1 MTRIATFA
9 AQQMTLQNNLSS
21 QSRVQEGRIAL
32 SSGKQAQTHDGIA
45 SDVRRLQSLS
55 TRFQANE
62 AFTSNISRTELRL
75 QEKENVVS
83 NLQEIATSFRNTL
96 VGAANANNFESAQ
109 IENIASR
116 LRDQVVSLLNTE
128 LEGRHLFSGSATDTP
143 PIDPTEIASADPEDY
158 FQGNNQQ
165 LSVRVDR
172 GVEVQ
177 FGVTADPTVATGF
190 DDLIQSL
197 NTIAEA
203 VPVTA
208 ADVDAALGLATEAI
222 PRIADTQADI
232 GSTLDVIQRTRE
244 RLLDSNVEVGGAIST
259 IEDVD
264 ITEVMTRLSLE
275 QTALDTSF
283 AVTSRLA
290 QTTLLNFLR

>member
-9 AQQMTLQNNLSS
+9 AQQMTLQNNLAS
-21 QSRVQEGRIAL
+21 QSRIQEGRIAL
-32 SSGKQAQTHDGIA
+32 SSGKEAQTHDGIA
-45 SDVRRLQSLS
+45 SDVRRLQSLN

-62 AFTSNISRTELRL
+62 AFTSNIQRTELRL
-75 QEKENVVS
+75 QEMESVVS
-83 NLQEIATSFRNTL
+83 NLQDIATSFRTTL
-96 VGAANANNFESAQ
+96 VGAANGNNFETAQ
-109 IENIASR
+109 IEEIAGR

-143 PIDPTEIASADPEDY
+143 PIDAAQIASATPADY
-158 FQGNNQQ
+158 FQGNNQE

-177 FGVTADPTVATGF
+177 FGVTADPSLNTGF
-190 DDLIQSL
+190 NDLIQSL

-203 VPVTA
+203 APLTE
-208 ADVDAALGLATEAI
+208 ADVQTALGLATDAV
-222 PRIADTQADI
+222 PQLADTQADI

-290 QTTLLNFLR
+290 QTSLLNFLR

>member
-1 MTRIATFA
+1 MSRIATFA
-9 AQQMTLQNNLSS
+9 AQQVTLQNNLSS
-21 QSRVQEGRIAL
+21 QSRIQEGRIAL
-32 SSGKQAQTHDGIA
+32 SSGKQAETHDGIA

-62 AFTSNISRTELRL
+62 AFTNNIQRTELRL
-75 QEKENVVS
+75 QEQENVVS
-83 NLQEIATSFRNTL
+83 NLQEIATSFRTTL
-96 VGAANANNFESAQ
+96 VGAANGSNFESAQ

-143 PIDPTEIASADPEDY
+143 PIDPAQIASATPADY
-158 FQGNNQQ
+158 FQGNNQE

-177 FGVTADPTVATGF
+177 FGVTADPAAQTGF

-197 NTIAEA
+197 NLIAENN
-203 VPVTA
+203 PVSEANVQT
-208 ADVDAALGLATEAI
+208 ALGLVTDAV
-222 PRIADTQADI
+222 PQIADTQADI

-244 RLLDSNVEVGGAIST
+244 RLLDSNVEVGGAISN

-264 ITEVMTRLSLE
+264 ITQVMTRLSLE

-283 AVTSRLA
+283 AVTSRLS
-290 QTTLLNFLR
+290 QTSLLNFLR